1 MASHAPAQVRMLA
14 PDHFRIYLR
23 GEDAPGLTMGRCFGD
38 FVLSPA
44 IVDTP
49 EYKKL
54 EMSDGSPW
62 WAVVASDGVWEFMTP
77 DAVHKGMAKKMRL
90 KGPVETNRAIM
101 SAALKRWQQYEND
114 YCDDITS
121 ICIQFNQQAK
131 GSTTL
136 ERQLNFSH
144 VFDVVEG
151 EYGGHYYKD
160 FDWDAVD
167 PHHITSTET

>member
-1 MASHAPAQVRMLA
+1 
-14 PDHFRIYLR
+14 
-23 GEDAPGLTMGRCFGD
+23 
-38 FVLSPA
+38 
-44 IVDTP
+44 
-49 EYKKL
+49 
-54 EMSDGSPW
+54 
-62 WAVVASDGVWEFMTP
+62 
-77 DAVHKGMAKKMRL
+77 MAKKMRL

-167 PHHITSTET
+167 PHQITSTET